1 MNYAIETRH
10 LCKTY
15 AASGK
20 NAPKEALRDVNLM
33 VPRGSIFGLLG
44 PNGAGKST
52 FINILAGLSVKTAG
66 RAVIWGFDIDVNPR
80 QAAVSIGVV
89 PQELN
94 MDAYFTPRE
103 VMELQAG
110 LYNVPRARRRSV
122 EILRAMGLADK
133 ADAYARSLSG
143 GMQRRLLV
151 AKALVHDPPVLVLD
165 EPTAGVDVDLRRHL
179 WDYMKHLNARGAT
192 IVLTTHYL
200 AEAQELCDRIAIIDK
215 GEVIVCEPTQ
225 DLLHRI
231 DRKLLIVIPD
241 APLREIPDGLNGRD
255 AWLDEEGRLCISYR
269 RDVQQVGELLARI
282 REGGIGI
289 RDVSVREADLEDVFL
304 RLTREQDREQ
314 DAPQSRAK
322 E

>member
-15 AASGK
+15 APSGR
-20 NAPKEALRDVNLM
+20 NPPKEALRDINLA

-52 FINILAGLSVKTAG
+52 FINILAGLCVKTSGQAS
-66 RAVIWGFDIDVNPR
+66 IWGFDLDTNPR
-80 QAAVSIGVV
+80 HAAVSIGVV

-103 VMELQAG
+103 VLELQAG
-110 LYNVPRARRRSV
+110 LYNVPPEKRRSM
-122 EILRAMGLADK
+122 EILRAMGLEDK

-143 GMQRRLLV
+143 GMRRRLLV
-151 AKALVHDPPVLVLD
+151 AKALAHDPPVLVLD

-179 WDYMKHLNARGAT
+179 WDYMRRLNARGAT

-200 AEAQELCDRIAIIDK
+200 AEAQQLCDIIAIIDK
-215 GEVIVCEPTQ
+215 GEVIVCEPTK

-231 DRKLLIVIPD
+231 DRKLLIVTPD
-241 APLREIPDGLNGRD
+241 APLTAIPARLAEREAR
-255 AWLDEEGRLCISYR
+255 LDEEGRLCVSYR
-269 RDVQQVGELLARI
+269 RDAESVAELLALI
-282 REGGIGI
+282 QAEGVGI
-289 RDVSVREADLEDVFL
+289 RDLSVREADLEEVFL
-304 RLTREQDREQ
+304 RLT
-314 DAPQSRAK
+314 K
-322 E
+322 ESDPRPAA